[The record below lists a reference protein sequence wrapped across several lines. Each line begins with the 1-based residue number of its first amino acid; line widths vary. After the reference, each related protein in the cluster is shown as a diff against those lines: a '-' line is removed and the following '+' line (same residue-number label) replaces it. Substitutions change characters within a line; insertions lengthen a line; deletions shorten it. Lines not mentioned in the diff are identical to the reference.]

1 MAEPSWFFR
10 YIITYFFPYISNTNK
25 VQCVRV
31 SGGSPVV
38 VWICGRS
45 LHPHRSSLKLSLFP
59 YFFHRFI
66 YLFSF
71 FLNFFPMSPSLP
83 SHQKEPEH
91 RLPYHLFNEVMVAHD
106 RRGWHYSQEREREQ
120 CRGSYFF
127 HTNFYK
133 FSNKFSNSLKF
144 SSKYFNPLFQNSF
157 FQNSQLFTLNIT
169 VI

>member
-1 MAEPSWFFR
+1 MVEPSWFFR
-10 YIITYFFPYISNTNK
+10 YIIIIIYFFPYISNSNK

-45 LHPHRSSLKLSLFP
+45 LHPHRSSLKLSLLFHI
-59 YFFHRFI
+59 FFSQI

-71 FLNFFPMSPSLP
+71 FQNFFPMSPSLT

-106 RRGWHYSQEREREQ
+106 RRGCHCSKEQKQEQ
-120 CRGSYFF
+120 CRGSHLF
-127 HTNFYK
+127 TLTFYK
-133 FSNKFSNSLKF
+133 FSL
-144 SSKYFNPLFQNSF
+144 LF
-157 FQNSQLFTLNIT
+157 
-169 VI
+169 